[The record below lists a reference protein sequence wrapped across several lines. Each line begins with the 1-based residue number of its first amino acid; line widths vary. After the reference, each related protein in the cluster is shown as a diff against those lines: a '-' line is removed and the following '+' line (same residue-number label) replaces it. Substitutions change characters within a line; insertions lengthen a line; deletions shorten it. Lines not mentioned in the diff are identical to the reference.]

1 MKINEVYVIVIT
13 LIIFGNVDSIALNHK
28 RKYVDEYY
36 NEDFGNINKLVE
48 SFEMLKKKEK
58 NNYFDNFEKNL
69 VDQPIRFKQKGINN
83 VKSNNMNNND
93 IPMFND
99 ELIFSKSFTDELAF
113 DDIEDKE
120 DMEVEQEQTI

>member
-48 SFEMLKKKEK
+48 SFEILKKKEK
-58 NNYFDNFEKNL
+58 NNYFDTLKK
-69 VDQPIRFKQKGINN
+69 I
-83 VKSNNMNNND
+83 
-93 IPMFND
+93 
-99 ELIFSKSFTDELAF
+99 
-113 DDIEDKE
+113 
-120 DMEVEQEQTI
+120 